1 MVRHI
6 ERRQF
11 LAAGAVGHVEPA
23 ENRTVEIEH
32 AEHYA
37 ALDQRHDELRARQGI
52 AGDMAREF
60 VHIRRHDRLAARRS
74 RAAHA

>member
-11 LAAGAVGHVEPA
+11 LAAGAVGHIEPA

-32 AEHYA
+32 AEHCA
-37 ALDQRHDELRARQGI
+37 VLDQRHHEFRARQGI

-60 VHIRRHDRLAARRS
+60 VHVRRHDRLAARRGG
-74 RAAHA
+74 AAHA